1 MKLGIR
7 ILLGYFLI
15 VGLAGVFIQRVFL
28 AEVKPAVRQAMEDT
42 LVDTANILAELA
54 ADDMKQDHIADGNF
68 ARRVREYAHR
78 DINAKIWS
86 FRKTTLDYRIYV
98 TDLKGIVLFD
108 STGRAV
114 GQDYSRRNDVYLTLQ
129 GSYGVRST
137 RDVDSDERSTVMHV
151 AAPII
156 DNGKMIGVLTVAK
169 PNNTLQPAISQSEK
183 TILRW
188 GALLLFLSLAVGLA
202 VTLWISRSLG
212 ALQRYARAV
221 TAGER
226 VQPPVQGASE
236 IVELGQALESMRQK
250 LEGKQYVEHY
260 IHSLTHEM
268 KSPLAAIQGAA
279 ELLDENLPDAQ
290 RRRFA
295 HNIRSQSQ
303 RLAELIEKM
312 LALAAI
318 EHRQTLEN
326 VVAIDLGELLD
337 EVISLLEPRLQR
349 TGISVRRDIYPPGSA
364 LQPKIRGEVFL
375 LRQALINLLDNAI
388 DFSPPNSVIVIK
400 SDFSLPGTVKL
411 SVRDSGPGI
420 PAYALTRVFERF
432 YSLPRPGSN
441 EKSTGLG
448 LCFVQQV
455 AELHHGQ
462 ISLRNCGDGGA
473 EAQLNLPVDPG

>member
-1 MKLGIR
+1 VKLGIR
-7 ILLGYFLI
+7 ILFGYFLI

-54 ADDMKQDHIADGNF
+54 ADDMKQNRIADGNF
-68 ARRVREYAHR
+68 ASRVREYAHR

-98 TDLKGIVLFD
+98 TDLKGIVQFD
-108 STGRAV
+108 STGRAI
-114 GQDYSRRNDVYLTLQ
+114 GQDYSRRNDVYLTLR
-129 GSYGVRST
+129 GNYGVRST
-137 RDVDSDERSTVMHV
+137 RDVDNDDSSTVMHV

-156 DNGKMIGVLTVAK
+156 DQGKMIGVLTVAK
-169 PNNTLQPAISQSEK
+169 PNNTLQPAISQSER

-188 GALLLFLSLAVGLA
+188 GALLLVLSLAVGLA

-226 VQPPVQGASE
+226 AQPPARGASE
-236 IVELGQALESMRQK
+236 IVELGRALESMRQR

-268 KSPLAAIQGAA
+268 KSPLAAIRGAA
-279 ELLDENLPDAQ
+279 ELLDEDLPAAEQ
-290 RRRFA
+290 RRFA
-295 HNIRSQSQ
+295 HNIRGQSQ
-303 RLAELIEKM
+303 RLSELIEKM

-318 EHRQTLEN
+318 EHRQALEN
-326 VVAIDLGELLD
+326 IVAVNLGQLLAD
-337 EVISLLEPRLQR
+337 VIALLEPRLQQAKV
-349 TGISVRRDIYPPGSA
+349 TVQVANTAGLP
-364 LQPKIRGEVFL
+364 QIRGELFL
-375 LRQALINLLDNAI
+375 LRQALLNLLENAI
-388 DFSPPNSVIVIK
+388 DFSPPGSVI
-400 SDFSLPGTVKL
+400 TVQADTGVAGVVTL
-411 SVRDSGPGI
+411 AVMDSGPGI
-420 PAYALTRVFERF
+420 PDYALERVFERF
-432 YSLPRPGSN
+432 YSLPRPASN

-455 AELHHGQ
+455 AQLHHGQ
-462 ISLRNCGDGGA
+462 ITLRNRSTGGA
-473 EAQLNLPVDPG
+473 EARLTLPFQAA

>member
-1 MKLGIR
+1 VKLGVR

-54 ADDMKQDHIADGNF
+54 ADDMKQNRIGDGNF
-68 ARRVREYAHR
+68 ASRVREYAHR

-98 TDLKGIVLFD
+98 TDLKGIVRFD

-129 GSYGVRST
+129 GDYGVRST
-137 RDVDSDERSTVMHV
+137 RDIDNDERSTVMHV
-151 AAPII
+151 AAPIM
-156 DNGKMIGVLTVAK
+156 DQGRMLGVLTVAK
-169 PNNTLQPAISQSEK
+169 PNNTLQPAISQSER

-188 GALLLFLSLAVGLA
+188 GVLLLALSLAVGLL

-226 VQPPVQGASE
+226 AQPPAKGASE
-236 IVELGQALESMRQK
+236 IVELGRALESMRQK
-250 LEGKQYVEHY
+250 LEGKQYVEQY

-268 KSPLAAIQGAA
+268 KSPLAAIRGAA
-279 ELLDENLPDAQ
+279 ELLDEELPDVQ

-303 RLAELIEKM
+303 RLSELIEKM

-326 VVAIDLGELLD
+326 IAVIDPAQLLD
-337 EVISLLEPRLQR
+337 EVINLLEPRLQQAMV
-349 TGISVRRDIYPPGSA
+349 TVHIASSPQ
-364 LQPKIRGEVFL
+364 LPKIRGEIFL
-375 LRQALINLLDNAI
+375 LRQALLNLLENAI
-388 DFSPPNSVIVIK
+388 DFSPAGGVITIQPDTSVPDVVTLIVT
-400 SDFSLPGTVKL
+400 DN
-411 SVRDSGPGI
+411 GPGI
-420 PAYALTRVFERF
+420 PDYALERVFERF
-432 YSLPRPGSN
+432 YSLPRPNGN

-448 LCFVQQV
+448 LCFVQQ
-455 AELHHGQ
+455 ATQLHHGR
-462 ISLRNCGDGGA
+462 ITLRNRSEGGA
-473 EAQLNLPVDPG
+473 EARLTLPLEPV

>member
-7 ILLGYFLI
+7 VLLGYFLI

-54 ADDMKQDHIADGNF
+54 ADDMKQNRIGDGNF
-68 ARRVREYAHR
+68 AGRVREYAHR
-78 DINAKIWS
+78 DINAKIWG

-98 TDLKGIVLFD
+98 TDLKGIVQFD

-129 GSYGVRST
+129 GNYGVRST

-169 PNNTLQPAISQSEK
+169 PNNTLQPAISQSER
-183 TILRW
+183 TIVRW
-188 GALLLFLSLAVGLA
+188 GVLLLVLSLAVGLA

-226 VQPPVQGASE
+226 AQPPTKGASE
-236 IVELGQALESMRQK
+236 IVELGRALESMRQR

-268 KSPLAAIQGAA
+268 KSPLAAIRGAA
-279 ELLDENLPDAQ
+279 ELLDEDLPAAEQ
-290 RRRFA
+290 RRFA
-295 HNIRSQSQ
+295 HNIRGQSQ
-303 RLAELIEKM
+303 RLSELIEKM

-318 EHRQTLEN
+318 EHRQALEN
-326 VVAIDLGELLD
+326 IVAVDLGQLLA
-337 EVISLLEPRLQR
+337 EVIALLEPRLQQAKV
-349 TGISVRRDIYPPGSA
+349 TVQVVNAPELP
-364 LQPKIRGEVFL
+364 QVRGEVFL
-375 LRQALINLLDNAI
+375 LRQALLNLLENAI
-388 DFSPPNSVIVIK
+388 DFSS
-400 SDFSLPGTVKL
+400 PGGAITIQADTSIAGAVTL
-411 SVRDSGPGI
+411 AVADNGPGI
-420 PAYALTRVFERF
+420 PDYALERVFERF
-432 YSLPRPGSN
+432 YSLPRPASN

-455 AELHHGQ
+455 AQLHHGQ
-462 ISLRNCGDGGA
+462 ITLHNRSIGGA
-473 EAQLNLPVDPG
+473 EARLTLPLEPA

>member
-54 ADDMKQDHIADGNF
+54 ADDMKQNRIADGNF
-68 ARRVREYAHR
+68 ASRVREYAHR

-98 TDLKGIVLFD
+98 TDLKGIVQFD
-108 STGRAV
+108 STGRAI
-114 GQDYSRRNDVYLTLQ
+114 GQDYSRRNDVYLTLR
-129 GSYGVRST
+129 GNYGVRST
-137 RDVDSDERSTVMHV
+137 RDIDNDDSSTVMHV

-156 DNGKMIGVLTVAK
+156 DQGKMIGVLTVAK
-169 PNNTLQPAISQSEK
+169 PNNTLQPAISQSER

-188 GALLLFLSLAVGLA
+188 GALLLVLSLAVGLA

-221 TAGER
+221 SAGER
-226 VQPPVQGASE
+226 AQPPTRGASE
-236 IVELGQALESMRQK
+236 IVELGRALESMRQR

-268 KSPLAAIQGAA
+268 KSPLAAIRGAA
-279 ELLDENLPDAQ
+279 ELLDEDLPAAEQ
-290 RRRFA
+290 RRFA
-295 HNIRSQSQ
+295 HNIRGQSQ
-303 RLAELIEKM
+303 RLSELIEKM

-318 EHRQTLEN
+318 EHRQVLEN
-326 VVAIDLGELLD
+326 VVAVDLGALLD
-337 EVISLLEPRLQR
+337 EVLSLLEPRLQR
-349 TGISVRRDIYPPGSA
+349 AALTVRIDRHPPGTTP
-364 LQPKIRGEVFL
+364 QPKIRGEVFL
-375 LRQALINLLDNAI
+375 LRQALINLLENAV
-388 DFSPPNSVIVIK
+388 DFSPPGSLIVVK
-400 SDFSLPGTVKL
+400 TDFSQPGAVTL
-411 SVRDSGPGI
+411 SVADSGPGI
-420 PAYALTRVFERF
+420 PDYALPRIFERF

-455 AELHHGQ
+455 AQLHHGQ
-462 ISLRNCGDGGA
+462 ISLQNRGQGGA
-473 EAQLNLPVDPG
+473 EAQLSLPADLA

>member
-1 MKLGIR
+1 MKLGVR

-54 ADDMKQDHIADGNF
+54 ADDMKQNHIADGNF
-68 ARRVREYAHR
+68 ASRVREYAHR

-156 DNGKMIGVLTVAK
+156 DDGKMIGVLTVAK
-169 PNNTLQPAISQSEK
+169 PNNTLQPAISQSER

-188 GALLLFLSLAVGLA
+188 GGLLLFLSLAVGLA

-226 VQPPVQGASE
+226 AQPPANGASE

-250 LEGKQYVEHY
+250 LEGKQYVEQY

-279 ELLDENLPDAQ
+279 ELLDEDLPDAQ

-318 EHRQTLEN
+318 EHRQALDN
-326 VVAIDLGELLD
+326 VVAIDLGGLLD
-337 EVISLLEPRLQR
+337 EVVNLLEPRLQKAGLR
-349 TGISVRRDIYPPGSA
+349 IHIGRSQLGPKA
-364 LQPKIRGEVFL
+364 QPKIRGEVFL
-375 LRQALINLLDNAI
+375 LRQALINLLENAI
-388 DFSPPNSVIVIK
+388 DFSPAGSVITLQT
-400 SDFSLPGTVKL
+400 DFSTPGIVKL
-411 SVRDSGPGI
+411 SVLDDGPGI
-420 PAYALTRVFERF
+420 PSYALSRVFERF
-432 YSLPRPGSN
+432 YSLPRPDSN

-455 AELHHGQ
+455 AQLHHGR
-462 ISLRNCGDGGA
+462 IGLHNRGEGGV
-473 EAQLNLPVDPG
+473 EAQLSLPADSS

>member
-1 MKLGIR
+1 VKLGIR

-54 ADDMKQDHIADGNF
+54 ADDMKQNRIADGNF
-68 ARRVREYAHR
+68 ASRVREYAHR

-98 TDLKGIVLFD
+98 TDLKGIVQFD
-108 STGRAV
+108 STGRAI
-114 GQDYSRRNDVYLTLQ
+114 GQDYSRRNDVYLTLR
-129 GSYGVRST
+129 GNYGVRST
-137 RDVDSDERSTVMHV
+137 RDIDNDDSSTVMHV

-156 DNGKMIGVLTVAK
+156 DQGKMIGVLTVAK
-169 PNNTLQPAISQSEK
+169 PNNTLQPAISQSER

-188 GALLLFLSLAVGLA
+188 GALLLVLSLAVGLA

-226 VQPPVQGASE
+226 AQPPARGASE
-236 IVELGQALESMRQK
+236 IVELGRALESMRQR

-268 KSPLAAIQGAA
+268 KSPLAAIRGAA
-279 ELLDENLPDAQ
+279 ELLDEDLPAAEQ
-290 RRRFA
+290 RRFA
-295 HNIRSQSQ
+295 HNIRGQSQ
-303 RLAELIEKM
+303 RLSELIEKM

-318 EHRQTLEN
+318 EHRQALEN
-326 VVAIDLGELLD
+326 IVAVNLGQLLAD
-337 EVISLLEPRLQR
+337 VIALLEPRLQQAKV
-349 TGISVRRDIYPPGSA
+349 TVQVANTAGLP
-364 LQPKIRGEVFL
+364 QIRGELFL
-375 LRQALINLLDNAI
+375 LRQALLNLLENAI
-388 DFSPPNSVIVIK
+388 DFSPPGSVI
-400 SDFSLPGTVKL
+400 TVQADTGVAGVVTL
-411 SVRDSGPGI
+411 AVMDSGPGI
-420 PAYALTRVFERF
+420 PDYALERVFERF
-432 YSLPRPGSN
+432 YSLPRPASN

-455 AELHHGQ
+455 AQLHHGQ
-462 ISLRNCGDGGA
+462 ITLRNRSTGGA
-473 EAQLNLPVDPG
+473 EARLTLPFQAA

>member
-54 ADDMKQDHIADGNF
+54 ADDMKQNRIADGNF
-68 ARRVREYAHR
+68 ASRVREYAHR

-156 DNGKMIGVLTVAK
+156 DDGKMIGVLTVAK
-169 PNNTLQPAISQSEK
+169 PNNTLQPAISQSER

-188 GALLLFLSLAVGLA
+188 GGLLLFLSLAVGLA

-226 VQPPVQGASE
+226 AQPPAKGASE

-279 ELLDENLPDAQ
+279 ELLDEDLPDTQ

-326 VVAIDLGELLD
+326 VVTVDLGGLLD
-337 EVISLLEPRLQR
+337 EVLELLEPRLRQASLTVHIGR
-349 TGISVRRDIYPPGSA
+349 SQLGPKVR
-364 LQPKIRGEVFL
+364 PKIRGEVFL
-375 LRQALINLLDNAI
+375 LRQALINLLENAI
-388 DFSPPNSVIVIK
+388 DFSPAGSEITLK
-400 SDFSLPGTVKL
+400 TDFSVAGTVKL
-411 SVRDSGPGI
+411 SVLDNGPGI
-420 PAYALTRVFERF
+420 PSYALTRVFERF
-432 YSLPRPGSN
+432 YSLPRPGSS

-455 AELHHGQ
+455 AQLHHGQ
-462 ISLRNCGDGGA
+462 ISLHNRSEGGA
-473 EAQLNLPVDPG
+473 EAQLTLPAEPA

>member
-1 MKLGIR
+1 VKLGIR

-54 ADDMKQDHIADGNF
+54 ADDMKQNRIADGNF
-68 ARRVREYAHR
+68 ASRVREYAHR

-98 TDLKGIVLFD
+98 TDLKGIVQFD
-108 STGRAV
+108 STGRAI
-114 GQDYSRRNDVYLTLQ
+114 GQDYSRRNDVYLTLR
-129 GSYGVRST
+129 GNYGVRST
-137 RDVDSDERSTVMHV
+137 RDIDNDDSSTVMHV

-156 DNGKMIGVLTVAK
+156 DQGKMIGVLTVAK
-169 PNNTLQPAISQSEK
+169 PNNTLQPAISQSER

-188 GALLLFLSLAVGLA
+188 GALLLVLSLAVGLA

-226 VQPPVQGASE
+226 AQPPARGASE
-236 IVELGQALESMRQK
+236 IVELGRALESMRQR

-268 KSPLAAIQGAA
+268 KSPLAAIRGAA
-279 ELLDENLPDAQ
+279 ELLDEDLPAAEQ
-290 RRRFA
+290 RRFA
-295 HNIRSQSQ
+295 HNIRGQSQ
-303 RLAELIEKM
+303 RLSELIEKM

-318 EHRQTLEN
+318 EHRQALEN
-326 VVAIDLGELLD
+326 IVAVNLGQLLAD
-337 EVISLLEPRLQR
+337 VIALLEPRLQQAKV
-349 TGISVRRDIYPPGSA
+349 TVQVANTAGLP
-364 LQPKIRGEVFL
+364 QIRGELFL
-375 LRQALINLLDNAI
+375 LRQALLNLLENAI
-388 DFSPPNSVIVIK
+388 DFSPPGSVI
-400 SDFSLPGTVKL
+400 TVQADTGVAGVVTL
-411 SVRDSGPGI
+411 AVMDSGPGI
-420 PAYALTRVFERF
+420 PDYALERVFERF
-432 YSLPRPGSN
+432 YSLPRPASN

-455 AELHHGQ
+455 TQLHHGQ
-462 ISLRNCGDGGA
+462 ITVRNRSTGGA
-473 EAQLNLPVDPG
+473 EARLTLPFQAA

>member
-7 ILLGYFLI
+7 VLLGYFLI
-15 VGLAGVFIQRVFL
+15 VGLAGIFIQRVFL

-54 ADDMKQDHIADGNF
+54 ADDMKQNRITDGNF
-68 ARRVREYAHR
+68 ANRVREYGHR
-78 DINAKIWS
+78 DINAKIWG

-129 GSYGVRST
+129 GNYGVRST
-137 RDVDSDERSTVMHV
+137 RDVDNDDRTTVMHV

-169 PNNTLQPAISQSEK
+169 PNNTLQPAISQSER

-188 GALLLFLSLAVGLA
+188 GGLLLVLSLAVGLI

-221 TAGER
+221 SAGER
-226 VQPPVQGASE
+226 AQPPTKGASE
-236 IVELGQALESMRQK
+236 IVELGRALETMRQK
-250 LEGKQYVEHY
+250 LEGKQYVEQY

-279 ELLDENLPDAQ
+279 ELLDEDLPEAQ

-295 HNIRSQSQ
+295 HNIRNQSQ

-326 VVAIDLGELLD
+326 IVTIDTGKLLED
-337 EVISLLEPRLQR
+337 LVTLLEPRLRQAQV
-349 TGISVRRDIYPPGSA
+349 TLQIDNASQLPA
-364 LQPKIRGEVFL
+364 LRGELFL
-375 LRQALINLLDNAI
+375 LRQALLNLLENAI
-388 DFSPPNSVIVIK
+388 DFAPPASVINVRAE
-400 SDFSLPGTVKL
+400 SDAAGMVTLVVT
-411 SVRDSGPGI
+411 DNGPGI
-420 PAYALTRVFERF
+420 PDYALARVFERF
-432 YSLPRPGSN
+432 YSLPRPHSN

-455 AELHHGQ
+455 AQLHHGT
-462 ISLRNCGDGGA
+462 ITLSNRSNGGA
-473 EAQLNLPVDPG
+473 EARLSLPVAQT

>member
-54 ADDMKQDHIADGNF
+54 ADDMKQNRIADGNF
-68 ARRVREYAHR
+68 ASRVREYAHR

-98 TDLKGIVLFD
+98 TDLKGIVQFD
-108 STGRAV
+108 STGRAI
-114 GQDYSRRNDVYLTLQ
+114 GQDYSRRNDVYLTLR
-129 GSYGVRST
+129 GNYGVRST
-137 RDVDSDERSTVMHV
+137 RDIDNDDSSTVMHV

-156 DNGKMIGVLTVAK
+156 DQGKMIGVLTVAK
-169 PNNTLQPAISQSEK
+169 PNNTLQPAISQSER

-188 GALLLFLSLAVGLA
+188 GALLLVLSLAVGLA

-226 VQPPVQGASE
+226 AQPPARGASE
-236 IVELGQALESMRQK
+236 IVELGRALESMRQR

-268 KSPLAAIQGAA
+268 KSPLAAIRGAA
-279 ELLDENLPDAQ
+279 ELLDEDLPAAEQ
-290 RRRFA
+290 RRFA
-295 HNIRSQSQ
+295 HNIRGQSQ
-303 RLAELIEKM
+303 RLSELIEKM

-318 EHRQTLEN
+318 EHRQALEN
-326 VVAIDLGELLD
+326 IVAVNLGQLLAD
-337 EVISLLEPRLQR
+337 VIALLEPRLQQAKV
-349 TGISVRRDIYPPGSA
+349 TVQVANTAGLP
-364 LQPKIRGEVFL
+364 QIRGELFL
-375 LRQALINLLDNAI
+375 LRQALLNLLENAI
-388 DFSPPNSVIVIK
+388 DFSPPGSVI
-400 SDFSLPGTVKL
+400 TVQADTGVAGVVTL
-411 SVRDSGPGI
+411 AVMDSGPGI
-420 PAYALTRVFERF
+420 PDYALERVFERF
-432 YSLPRPGSN
+432 YSLPRPASN

-455 AELHHGQ
+455 AQLHHGQ
-462 ISLRNCGDGGA
+462 ITLRNRSTGGA
-473 EAQLNLPVDPG
+473 EARLTLPFQAA

>member
-1 MKLGIR
+1 VKLGIR

-54 ADDMKQDHIADGNF
+54 ADDMKQNRIADGNF
-68 ARRVREYAHR
+68 ASRVREYAHR

-98 TDLKGIVLFD
+98 TDLKGIVQFD
-108 STGRAV
+108 STGRAI
-114 GQDYSRRNDVYLTLQ
+114 GQDYSRRNDVYLTLR
-129 GSYGVRST
+129 GNYGVRST
-137 RDVDSDERSTVMHV
+137 RDVDNDDSSTVMHV

-156 DNGKMIGVLTVAK
+156 DQGKMIGVLTVAK
-169 PNNTLQPAISQSEK
+169 PNNTLQPAISQSER

-188 GALLLFLSLAVGLA
+188 GALLLVLSLAVGLA

-226 VQPPVQGASE
+226 AQPPARGASE
-236 IVELGQALESMRQK
+236 IVELGRALESMRQR

-268 KSPLAAIQGAA
+268 KSPLAAIRGAA
-279 ELLDENLPDAQ
+279 ELLDEDLPAAEQ
-290 RRRFA
+290 RRFA
-295 HNIRSQSQ
+295 HNIRGQSQ
-303 RLAELIEKM
+303 RLSELIEKM

-318 EHRQTLEN
+318 EHRQALEN
-326 VVAIDLGELLD
+326 IVAVNLGQLLAD
-337 EVISLLEPRLQR
+337 VIALLEPRLQQAKV
-349 TGISVRRDIYPPGSA
+349 TVQVANTAGLP
-364 LQPKIRGEVFL
+364 QIRGELFL
-375 LRQALINLLDNAI
+375 LRQALLNLLENAI
-388 DFSPPNSVIVIK
+388 DFSPPGSVI
-400 SDFSLPGTVKL
+400 TVQADTGVAGVVTL
-411 SVRDSGPGI
+411 AVMDSGPGI
-420 PAYALTRVFERF
+420 PDYALERVFERF
-432 YSLPRPGSN
+432 YSLPRPASN

-455 AELHHGQ
+455 AQLHHGQ
-462 ISLRNCGDGGA
+462 ITLRNRSTGGA
-473 EAQLNLPVDPG
+473 EARLTLPFQAA

>member
-54 ADDMKQDHIADGNF
+54 ADDMKQNRIADGNF
-68 ARRVREYAHR
+68 ASRVREYAHR

-98 TDLKGIVLFD
+98 TDLKGIVQFD

-129 GSYGVRST
+129 GNYGVRST

-169 PNNTLQPAISQSEK
+169 PNNTLQPAISQSER

-188 GALLLFLSLAVGLA
+188 GTLLLVLSLAVGLA

-226 VQPPVQGASE
+226 AQPPTKGASE
-236 IVELGQALESMRQK
+236 IVELGRALESMRQR

-268 KSPLAAIQGAA
+268 KSPLAAIRGAA
-279 ELLDENLPDAQ
+279 ELLDEDLPAAEQ
-290 RRRFA
+290 RRFA
-295 HNIRSQSQ
+295 HNIRGQSQ
-303 RLAELIEKM
+303 RLSELIEKM

-318 EHRQTLEN
+318 EHRQALEN
-326 VVAIDLGELLD
+326 IVAIDLGQLLA
-337 EVISLLEPRLQR
+337 EVIALLEPRLQQAKV
-349 TGISVRRDIYPPGSA
+349 TVQVANAPELP
-364 LQPKIRGEVFL
+364 QIRGEVFL
-375 LRQALINLLDNAI
+375 LRQALLNLLENAI
-388 DFSPPNSVIVIK
+388 DFSPAGGAITIQADSSVAGVVTLAVA
-400 SDFSLPGTVKL
+400 DN
-411 SVRDSGPGI
+411 GPGI
-420 PAYALTRVFERF
+420 PDYALGRVFERF
-432 YSLPRPGSN
+432 YSLPRPASN

-455 AELHHGQ
+455 AQLHHGQ
-462 ISLRNCGDGGA
+462 IILHNRGAGGA
-473 EAQLNLPVDPG
+473 EARLTLPLEPT

>member
-1 MKLGIR
+1 VKLGIR
-7 ILLGYFLI
+7 ILFGYFLI

-54 ADDMKQDHIADGNF
+54 ADDMKQNRIADGNF
-68 ARRVREYAHR
+68 ASRVREYAHR

-98 TDLKGIVLFD
+98 TDLKGIVQFD
-108 STGRAV
+108 STGRAI
-114 GQDYSRRNDVYLTLQ
+114 GQDYSRRNDVYLTLR
-129 GSYGVRST
+129 GNYGVRST
-137 RDVDSDERSTVMHV
+137 RDIDNDDSSTVMHV

-156 DNGKMIGVLTVAK
+156 DQGKMIGVLTVAK
-169 PNNTLQPAISQSEK
+169 PNNTLQPAISQSER

-188 GALLLFLSLAVGLA
+188 GALLLVLSLAVGLA

-226 VQPPVQGASE
+226 AQPPARGASE
-236 IVELGQALESMRQK
+236 IVELGRALESMRQR

-268 KSPLAAIQGAA
+268 KSPLAAIRGAA
-279 ELLDENLPDAQ
+279 ELLDEDLPAAEQ
-290 RRRFA
+290 RRFA
-295 HNIRSQSQ
+295 HNIRGQSQ
-303 RLAELIEKM
+303 RLSELIEKM

-318 EHRQTLEN
+318 EHRQALEN
-326 VVAIDLGELLD
+326 IVAVNLRQLLAD
-337 EVISLLEPRLQR
+337 VIALLEPRLQQAKV
-349 TGISVRRDIYPPGSA
+349 TVQVANTAGLP
-364 LQPKIRGEVFL
+364 QIRGELFL
-375 LRQALINLLDNAI
+375 LRQALLNLLENAI
-388 DFSPPNSVIVIK
+388 DFSPPGSVI
-400 SDFSLPGTVKL
+400 TVQADTGVAGVVTL
-411 SVRDSGPGI
+411 AVMDSGPGI
-420 PAYALTRVFERF
+420 PDYALERVFERF
-432 YSLPRPGSN
+432 YSLPRPASN

-455 AELHHGQ
+455 AQLHHGQ
-462 ISLRNCGDGGA
+462 ITLRNRSTGGA
-473 EAQLNLPVDPG
+473 EARLTLPFQAA

>member
-54 ADDMKQDHIADGNF
+54 ADDMKQNRIADGNF
-68 ARRVREYAHR
+68 ASRVREYAHR

-98 TDLKGIVLFD
+98 TDLKGIVQFD
-108 STGRAV
+108 STGRAI
-114 GQDYSRRNDVYLTLQ
+114 GQDYSRRNDVYLTLR
-129 GSYGVRST
+129 GNYGVRST
-137 RDVDSDERSTVMHV
+137 RDVDNDDSSTVMHV

-156 DNGKMIGVLTVAK
+156 DQGKMIGVLTVAK
-169 PNNTLQPAISQSEK
+169 PNNTLQPAISQSER

-188 GALLLFLSLAVGLA
+188 GALLLVLSLAVGLA

-226 VQPPVQGASE
+226 AQPPARGASE
-236 IVELGQALESMRQK
+236 IVELGRALESMRQR

-268 KSPLAAIQGAA
+268 KSPLAAIRGAA
-279 ELLDENLPDAQ
+279 ELLDEDLPAAEQ
-290 RRRFA
+290 RRFA

-303 RLAELIEKM
+303 RLSELIEKM

-318 EHRQTLEN
+318 EHRQALEN
-326 VVAIDLGELLD
+326 IVAVNLGQLLAD
-337 EVISLLEPRLQR
+337 VIALLEPRLQQAKV
-349 TGISVRRDIYPPGSA
+349 TVQVANTAGLP
-364 LQPKIRGEVFL
+364 QIRGELFL
-375 LRQALINLLDNAI
+375 LRQALLNLLENAI
-388 DFSPPNSVIVIK
+388 DFSPPGSVI
-400 SDFSLPGTVKL
+400 TVQADTGVAGVVTL
-411 SVRDSGPGI
+411 AVMDSGPGI
-420 PAYALTRVFERF
+420 PDYALERVFERF
-432 YSLPRPGSN
+432 YSLPRPASN

-455 AELHHGQ
+455 AQLHHGQ
-462 ISLRNCGDGGA
+462 ITLRNRSTGGA
-473 EAQLNLPVDPG
+473 EARLTLPFQAA

>member
-54 ADDMKQDHIADGNF
+54 ADDMKQNRIADGNF
-68 ARRVREYAHR
+68 ASRVREYAHR

-98 TDLKGIVLFD
+98 TDLKGIVQFD
-108 STGRAV
+108 STGRAI
-114 GQDYSRRNDVYLTLQ
+114 GQDYSRRNDVYLTLR
-129 GSYGVRST
+129 GNYGVRST
-137 RDVDSDERSTVMHV
+137 RDVDNDDSSTVMHV

-156 DNGKMIGVLTVAK
+156 DQGKMIGVLTVAK
-169 PNNTLQPAISQSEK
+169 PNNTLQPAISQSER

-188 GALLLFLSLAVGLA
+188 GALLLVLSLAVGLA

-226 VQPPVQGASE
+226 AQPPARGASE
-236 IVELGQALESMRQK
+236 IVELGRALESMRQR

-268 KSPLAAIQGAA
+268 KSPLAAIRGAA
-279 ELLDENLPDAQ
+279 ELLDEDLPAAEQ
-290 RRRFA
+290 RRFA
-295 HNIRSQSQ
+295 HNIRGQSQ
-303 RLAELIEKM
+303 RLSELIEKM

-318 EHRQTLEN
+318 EHRQALEN
-326 VVAIDLGELLD
+326 IVAVNLGQLLAD
-337 EVISLLEPRLQR
+337 VIALLEPRLQQAKV
-349 TGISVRRDIYPPGSA
+349 TVQVANTAGLP
-364 LQPKIRGEVFL
+364 QIRGELFL
-375 LRQALINLLDNAI
+375 LRQALLNLLENAI
-388 DFSPPNSVIVIK
+388 DFSPPGSVI
-400 SDFSLPGTVKL
+400 TVQADTGVAGVVTL
-411 SVRDSGPGI
+411 AVMDSGPGI
-420 PAYALTRVFERF
+420 PDYALERVFERF
-432 YSLPRPGSN
+432 YSLPRPASN

-455 AELHHGQ
+455 AQLHHGQ
-462 ISLRNCGDGGA
+462 ITLRNRSTGGA
-473 EAQLNLPVDPG
+473 EARLTLPFQAA

>member
-54 ADDMKQDHIADGNF
+54 ADDMKQNRIGDGNF
-68 ARRVREYAHR
+68 AGRVREYAHR
-78 DINAKIWS
+78 DINAKIWG

-98 TDLKGIVLFD
+98 TDLKGIVQFD

-129 GSYGVRST
+129 GNYGVRST

-169 PNNTLQPAISQSEK
+169 PNNTLQPAISQSER
-183 TILRW
+183 TIVRW
-188 GALLLFLSLAVGLA
+188 GVLLLVLSLAVGLA

-226 VQPPVQGASE
+226 AQPPTKGASE
-236 IVELGQALESMRQK
+236 IVELGRALESMRQR

-268 KSPLAAIQGAA
+268 KSPLAAIRGAA
-279 ELLDENLPDAQ
+279 ELLDEDLPAAEQ
-290 RRRFA
+290 RRFA
-295 HNIRSQSQ
+295 HNIRGQSQ
-303 RLAELIEKM
+303 RLSELIEKM

-318 EHRQTLEN
+318 EHRQALEN
-326 VVAIDLGELLD
+326 IVAVDLGQLLA
-337 EVISLLEPRLQR
+337 EVIALLEPRLQQAKV
-349 TGISVRRDIYPPGSA
+349 TVQVANAPELP
-364 LQPKIRGEVFL
+364 QIRGEVFL
-375 LRQALINLLDNAI
+375 LRQALLNLLENAI
-388 DFSPPNSVIVIK
+388 DFSPPGGAITIQADTSTAGAVTLAVADN
-400 SDFSLPGTVKL
+400 
-411 SVRDSGPGI
+411 GPGI
-420 PAYALTRVFERF
+420 PDYALERVFERF
-432 YSLPRPGSN
+432 YSLPRPASN

-455 AELHHGQ
+455 AQLHHGQ
-462 ISLRNCGDGGA
+462 ITLHNRSIGGA
-473 EAQLNLPVDPG
+473 EARLTLPLEPA

>member
-7 ILLGYFLI
+7 VLLGYFLI

-54 ADDMKQDHIADGNF
+54 ADDMQQNRIADGNF
-68 ARRVREYAHR
+68 ANRVREYGHR
-78 DINAKIWS
+78 YINAKIWG
-86 FRKTTLDYRIYV
+86 FRKTSLDYRIYI

-129 GSYGVRST
+129 GNYGARST
-137 RDVDSDERSTVMHV
+137 RDIDDDERSTVMHV

-156 DNGKMIGVLTVAK
+156 NNGKMVGVLTVAK
-169 PNNTLQPAISQSEK
+169 PNNTLQPAISQSES

-188 GALLLFLSLAVGLA
+188 GGLLLALSLAVGLL

-221 TAGER
+221 SAGER
-226 VQPPVQGASE
+226 AQPPNKGASE
-236 IVELGQALESMRQK
+236 IVELGRALETMRQK
-250 LEGKQYVEHY
+250 LEGKQYVEQY

-279 ELLDENLPDAQ
+279 ELLDEDLPEPQ

-318 EHRQTLEN
+318 EHRQALEN
-326 VVAIDLGELLD
+326 IVTVDTGKLLD
-337 EVISLLEPRLQR
+337 ELVTLLEPRLRQAQA
-349 TGISVRRDIYPPGSA
+349 T
-364 LQPKIRGEVFL
+364 LQIDNASQLPRLRGELFL
-375 LRQALINLLDNAI
+375 LRQALLNLLENAI
-388 DFSPPNSVIVIK
+388 DFAPPASII
-400 SDFSLPGTVKL
+400 TVRAEPAGGGMVTL
-411 SVRDSGPGI
+411 VVADNGPGI
-420 PAYALTRVFERF
+420 PNYALERVFERF
-432 YSLPRPGSN
+432 YSLPRPHSN

-448 LCFVQQV
+448 LCFVQQI
-455 AELHHGQ
+455 AQLHHGT
-462 ISLRNCGDGGA
+462 ITLSNRSNGGTEARLSLPA
-473 EAQLNLPVDPG
+473 AQT

>member
-1 MKLGIR
+1 VKLGIR

-54 ADDMKQDHIADGNF
+54 ADDMKQNRIGDGNF
-68 ARRVREYAHR
+68 AGRVREYAHR
-78 DINAKIWS
+78 DINAKIWG

-98 TDLKGIVLFD
+98 TDLKGIVQFD

-129 GSYGVRST
+129 GNYGVRST

-169 PNNTLQPAISQSEK
+169 PNNTLQPAISQSER
-183 TILRW
+183 TIVRW
-188 GALLLFLSLAVGLA
+188 GVLLLVLSLAVGLA

-226 VQPPVQGASE
+226 AQPPTKGASE
-236 IVELGQALESMRQK
+236 IVELGRALESMRQR

-268 KSPLAAIQGAA
+268 KSPLAAIRGAA
-279 ELLDENLPDAQ
+279 ELLDEDLPAAEQ
-290 RRRFA
+290 RRFA
-295 HNIRSQSQ
+295 HNIRGQSQ
-303 RLAELIEKM
+303 RLSELIEKM

-318 EHRQTLEN
+318 EHRQALEN
-326 VVAIDLGELLD
+326 IVAVDLGQLLA
-337 EVISLLEPRLQR
+337 EVIALLEPRLQQAKV
-349 TGISVRRDIYPPGSA
+349 TVQVVNAPELP
-364 LQPKIRGEVFL
+364 QVRGEVFL
-375 LRQALINLLDNAI
+375 LRQALLNLLENAI
-388 DFSPPNSVIVIK
+388 DFSPPGGAITIQADTSTAGAVTLAVADN
-400 SDFSLPGTVKL
+400 
-411 SVRDSGPGI
+411 GPGI
-420 PAYALTRVFERF
+420 PDYALERVFERF
-432 YSLPRPGSN
+432 YSLPRPASN

-455 AELHHGQ
+455 AQLHHGQ
-462 ISLRNCGDGGA
+462 ITLHNRSIGGA
-473 EAQLNLPVDPG
+473 EARLTLPLEPA

>member
-1 MKLGIR
+1 VKLGIR

-54 ADDMKQDHIADGNF
+54 ADDMKQNRIADGNF
-68 ARRVREYAHR
+68 ASRVREYAHR

-98 TDLKGIVLFD
+98 TDLKGIVQFD
-108 STGRAV
+108 STGRAI
-114 GQDYSRRNDVYLTLQ
+114 GQDYSRRNDVYLTLR
-129 GSYGVRST
+129 GNYGVRST
-137 RDVDSDERSTVMHV
+137 RDVDNDDSSTVMHV

-156 DNGKMIGVLTVAK
+156 DQGKMIGVLTVAK
-169 PNNTLQPAISQSEK
+169 PNNTLQPAISQSER

-188 GALLLFLSLAVGLA
+188 GALLLVLSLAVGLA

-221 TAGER
+221 PAGAR
-226 VQPPVQGASE
+226 AQPPARGASE
-236 IVELGQALESMRQK
+236 IVELGRALESMRQR

-268 KSPLAAIQGAA
+268 KSPLAAIRGAA
-279 ELLDENLPDAQ
+279 ELLDEDLPAAEQ
-290 RRRFA
+290 RRFA
-295 HNIRSQSQ
+295 HNIRGQSQ
-303 RLAELIEKM
+303 RLSELIEKM

-318 EHRQTLEN
+318 EHRQALEN
-326 VVAIDLGELLD
+326 IVAVNLGQLLAD
-337 EVISLLEPRLQR
+337 VIALLEPRLQQAKV
-349 TGISVRRDIYPPGSA
+349 TVQVANTAGLP
-364 LQPKIRGEVFL
+364 QIRGELFL
-375 LRQALINLLDNAI
+375 LRQALLNLLENAI
-388 DFSPPNSVIVIK
+388 DFSPPGSVI
-400 SDFSLPGTVKL
+400 TVQADTGVAGVVTL
-411 SVRDSGPGI
+411 AVMDSGPGI
-420 PAYALTRVFERF
+420 PDYALERVFERF
-432 YSLPRPGSN
+432 YSLPRPASN

-455 AELHHGQ
+455 AQLHHGQ
-462 ISLRNCGDGGA
+462 ITLRNRSTGGA
-473 EAQLNLPVDPG
+473 EARLTLPFQAA